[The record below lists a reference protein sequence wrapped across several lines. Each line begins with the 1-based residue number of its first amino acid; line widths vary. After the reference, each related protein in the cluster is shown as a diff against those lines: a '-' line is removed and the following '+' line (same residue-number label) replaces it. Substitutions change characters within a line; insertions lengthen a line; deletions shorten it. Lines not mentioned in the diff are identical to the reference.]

1 MGIKV
6 LFKNTLNDFK
16 KKKIQLLAIGIIIA
30 LSSFLYT
37 TMFYALDGLKK
48 PLESFMK
55 ETNQEDFSINM
66 INGVNEFDIKKL
78 SLEKQREIQSLV
90 SYRLTDIKKYNKDIY
105 NEIINNRINEFNKEY
120 DGYNLEVREYKE
132 VNFDKNGIS
141 NKVTFFKENK
151 AINLSYIE
159 EGHSP
164 KANDEIAIT
173 RIYAKN
179 NSLKIGDKIKIGEKT
194 YSISGFVLLP
204 DNTLPM
210 TSENFIIDNSKITIA
225 IVNDD
230 EYEKIKG
237 KEDFYI
243 CGEFEDKKSINDD
256 YDNDLEFITNIT
268 LTKNQ
273 IRSGAIYEEIV
284 AGKAMTMG
292 ISLTISTIAVLIV
305 LILTYK
311 IVQNQKTQIG
321 VLKALGYSKKE
332 ILSPYI
338 ILLLII
344 SLPMLLIGYIAG
356 IYASEPMRSFYLEFY
371 LIPKGQT
378 TTNFGVLLVAI
389 LIPLL
394 IILGLST
401 IIINKMLSKNSV
413 SLMKVS
419 NKEKV
424 SKINK
429 LLSKLLKK
437 SKPQTKFKYSF
448 IFANTSKFIV
458 FFIGIVFSSMLI
470 IMSLMM
476 VNFFDKM
483 ALDYY
488 NSVDYKY
495 EAYIDLSKEI
505 PSLKQDEEKFIS
517 LPNVMYEDENINLVG
532 IESNN
537 KLHRIFNKHNKDITK
552 ELEKGG
558 VIGNSSFAMTYN
570 VDAGDKINVKIEN
583 EIHELEVIDIS
594 KDYGASKV
602 YVNRS
607 KLSNII
613 SDNGDFYNGIY
624 SKNKV
629 DESKYLSVTNKEDIL
644 EQSMMM
650 QEFIKIAIYSMIIS
664 AIAIAIIVLYVLTT
678 MTIED
683 NYYSISLLKVM
694 GYSKK
699 EVNSMI
705 LKSYLVYSI
714 VSYLISIPI
723 TVFGFG
729 YGMKYLA
736 REFGMVIPFEFNIW
750 YGIIGFV
757 LIEAIFILGSYSAK
771 KKIEKVSLQEVL
783 KEYRD

>member
-16 KKKIQLLAIGIIIA
+16 KKKVQLLAIGIIIA

-66 INGVNEFDIKKL
+66 INGVTEFDIKKL
-78 SLEKQREIQSLV
+78 SLEKQMEIQSLV

-120 DGYNLEVREYKE
+120 DGYNLELREYKE
-132 VNFDKNGIS
+132 VNFDKKGVS

-164 KANDEIAIT
+164 KESDEIAIT

-179 NSLKIGDKIKIGEKT
+179 NNLKIGDKIKIGEKM

-243 CGEFEDKKSINDD
+243 CGEFEEKNSINDD

-332 ILSPYI
+332 ILNPYI

-378 TTNFGVLLVAI
+378 VTNFGVLLVAI
-389 LIPLL
+389 LIPLI

-424 SKINK
+424 SKTNK

-483 ALDYY
+483 TLDYY
-488 NSVDYKY
+488 KSVDYKY

-505 PSLKQDEEKFIS
+505 PALKKDEEKFIS

-537 KLHRIFNKHNKDITK
+537 KLHRIFNKHNKDITR
-552 ELEKGG
+552 ELTQGG
-558 VIGNSSFAMTYN
+558 VIVNNSFAMTYN
-570 VDAGDKINVKIEN
+570 VDAGDKINVKIGDEMY
-583 EIHELEVIDIS
+583 ELEVIDIS
-594 KDYGASKV
+594 KDYGASNV
-602 YVNRS
+602 YVNIS

-613 SDNGDFYNGIY
+613 SDNGDFYNGVY
-624 SKNKV
+624 SKSKL
-629 DESKYLSVTNKEDIL
+629 DESKYLSVTNKEDVL
-644 EQSMMM
+644 EQSMRM

-664 AIAIAIIVLYVLTT
+664 AVAIAIIVLYVLTT

-705 LKSYLVYSI
+705 LKSYLVYSMS
-714 VSYLISIPI
+714 SYLISIPI

-729 YGMKYLA
+729 YGIKYLA
-736 REFGMVIPFEFNIW
+736 REFGMVMPFEFDIW
-750 YGIIGFV
+750 HGIIGFV
-757 LIEAIFILGSYSAK
+757 LIEVIFILGSYSAK

>member
-66 INGVNEFDIKKL
+66 INGVTEFDIKKL
-78 SLEKQREIQSLV
+78 SLEKQNEIQDV
-90 SYRLTDIKKYNKDIY
+90 ASYRLTDIKKYNEDIY

-141 NKVTFFKENK
+141 NKITFFKQNK
-151 AINLSYIE
+151 NINLSYIE
-159 EGHSP
+159 EGHLPSR
-164 KANDEIAIT
+164 NDEIAIT
-173 RIYAKN
+173 RIYARN
-179 NSLKIGDKIKIGEKT
+179 NNLKIGDKIKIGENT

-243 CGEFEDKKSINDD
+243 CGEFEDKNSINDD

-356 IYASEPMRSFYLEFY
+356 IYSSEPMRSFYLEFY

-378 TTNFGVLLVAI
+378 ITNFRVLLVAI

-401 IIINKMLSKNSV
+401 IIINKMLSKNSI
-413 SLMKVS
+413 SLMKAS

-483 ALDYY
+483 TLDYY
-488 NSVDYKY
+488 KSVDYKY

-505 PSLKQDEEKFIS
+505 PALKKDEEKFIS
-517 LPNVMYEDENINLVG
+517 LLNVMYEDENINLVG

-537 KLHRIFNKHNKDITK
+537 KLHRIFNKHNKDITR
-552 ELEKGG
+552 ELAQGG
-558 VIGNSSFAMTYN
+558 VIVNNSFAMTYN
-570 VDAGDKINVKIEN
+570 VDAGDKINVKIGD

-594 KDYGASKV
+594 KDYGASNV

-629 DESKYLSVTNKEDIL
+629 DESKYLSVTNKEDVL

-664 AIAIAIIVLYVLTT
+664 AVAIAIIVLYVLTT

-750 YGIIGFV
+750 HGLIGLL

>member
-66 INGVNEFDIKKL
+66 INGVTEFDIKKL
-78 SLEKQREIQSLV
+78 SIEKQREIQDV
-90 SYRLTDIKKYNKDIY
+90 ASYRLTDIKKYNEDIY

-120 DGYNLEVREYKE
+120 DGYNLEVREYRE

-164 KANDEIAIT
+164 KANNEIAIT

-179 NSLKIGDKIKIGEKT
+179 NNLKIGDKIKIGENT

-243 CGEFEDKKSINDD
+243 CGEFEDKNSINDD

-273 IRSGAIYEEIV
+273 IRSGAIYEEII

-378 TTNFGVLLVAI
+378 ITNFGVLLVAI

-537 KLHRIFNKHNKDITK
+537 KLHRIFNKHNKDITR
-552 ELEKGG
+552 ELAQGG
-558 VIGNSSFAMTYN
+558 VIVNSSFAMTYN

-583 EIHELEVIDIS
+583 EMHELEVIDIS

-664 AIAIAIIVLYVLTT
+664 AVAIAIIVLYVLTT

-750 YGIIGFV
+750 YGIMGLL